1 MADRFLIREFLLLVL
16 LFEIR
21 VDLNG
26 LKLAFVSPMQEIR
39 ELKGLAVR

>member
-1 MADRFLIREFLLLVL
+1 MIREFLLLVL

-26 LKLAFVSPMQEIR
+26 IKLAFVSTMQEIR